1 MWNKNYENTKHY
13 LEKTKDFTIAEK
25 NSLKTWI
32 SKQRR
37 AYIFG
42 NLVID
47 RIRLLEKI
55 NNWIWDTS
63 KETKDWNEYYAE
75 LKSYADKNNILPSRK
90 SSQELSSWIYH
101 QRSKYKKG
109 LLEKEKVNLLEELSC
124 WYWDKKEEELK
135 KWHYN
140 YSKLKEALKIGVLYS
155 ELDKFLSS
163 WTSKQREEYKLG
175 RLDQNKIKLL
185 EDLENWYWQYEKYVQ
200 DLWEYN
206 FEQLR
211 FKIDKGVLYSELNN
225 EIKTWIYRQRS
236 YFTKK
241 KLDPEKQIK
250 LESLNNWYWDTVY
263 SNWIENYN
271 KYKNLK
277 AEDISKDK
285 IDDVTIKSWIYK
297 NRAAYMNDVLEESKI
312 KLLEALPS
320 WEWDTSSQKLWEQRY
335 EEIKEYLKENGK
347 YPKSYPKGSKN
358 VTLNFWIRYQKDFYK
373 KGKLNDK
380 RVEKL
385 SILPNWSWEN

>member
-1 MWNKNYENTKHY
+1 
-13 LEKTKDFTIAEK
+13 
-25 NSLKTWI
+25 
-32 SKQRR
+32 
-37 AYIFG
+37 
-42 NLVID
+42 
-47 RIRLLEKI
+47 
-55 NNWIWDTS
+55 
-63 KETKDWNEYYAE
+63 
-75 LKSYADKNNILPSRK
+75 
-90 SSQELSSWIYH
+90 
-101 QRSKYKKG
+101 
-109 LLEKEKVNLLEELSC
+109 
-124 WYWDKKEEELK
+124 
-135 KWHYN
+135 
-140 YSKLKEALKIGVLYS
+140 
-155 ELDKFLSS
+155 
-163 WTSKQREEYKLG
+163 REDYKLG

>member
-1 MWNKNYENTKHY
+1 WNKNYENTKHY

-175 RLDQNKIKLL
+175 RLDQNKI
-185 EDLENWYWQYEKYVQ
+185 
-200 DLWEYN
+200 
-206 FEQLR
+206 
-211 FKIDKGVLYSELNN
+211 
-225 EIKTWIYRQRS
+225 
-236 YFTKK
+236 
-241 KLDPEKQIK
+241 
-250 LESLNNWYWDTVY
+250 
-263 SNWIENYN
+263 
-271 KYKNLK
+271 
-277 AEDISKDK
+277 
-285 IDDVTIKSWIYK
+285 
-297 NRAAYMNDVLEESKI
+297 
-312 KLLEALPS
+312 
-320 WEWDTSSQKLWEQRY
+320 
-335 EEIKEYLKENGK
+335 
-347 YPKSYPKGSKN
+347 
-358 VTLNFWIRYQKDFYK
+358 
-373 KGKLNDK
+373 
-380 RVEKL
+380 
-385 SILPNWSWEN
+385 